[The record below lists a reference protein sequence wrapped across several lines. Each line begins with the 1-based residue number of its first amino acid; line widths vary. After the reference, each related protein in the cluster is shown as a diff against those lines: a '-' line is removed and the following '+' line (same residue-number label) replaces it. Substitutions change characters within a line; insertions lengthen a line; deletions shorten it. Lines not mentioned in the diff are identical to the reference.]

1 MGQIIRI
8 AVIKPDQSIK
18 SDGEIMSKK
27 YSIAVIG
34 GDGTGPEVI
43 REGIKVLDVVSRK
56 FDFSLD
62 FHHYDLGGERYLKT
76 GEILPDSV
84 LTEFRGH
91 DAIYL
96 GAIGHPEVTPGILEK
111 GILLRMRFELD
122 QYVNL
127 RPVKLYPNVE
137 TPIKNKSS
145 GDIDFVV
152 VRENTEGFYV
162 GSGGFFKKNTAD
174 EIAIQES
181 INTRKGVERLL
192 RYSFE
197 LARNRG
203 GRKKLTLCG
212 KTNVLTYAWDLWMRT
227 FRELSSE
234 YSDVVTD
241 YAHVDAICMWFVK
254 NPEWFDVIATDN
266 MFGDIITDL
275 GAMIQGGMG
284 IAAGGNINPQGVSM
298 FEPIGGSAPKYAGK
312 NVINPLACILAGSLM
327 LEVLGEA
334 EASKLVEGAVSK
346 TLETDI
352 KRLEAGHMG
361 HSTTEVGD
369 IVCANMT

>member
-1 MGQIIRI
+1 
-8 AVIKPDQSIK
+8 
-18 SDGEIMSKK
+18 MSKK

-43 REGIKVLDVVSRK
+43 REGIKVLEVVSRK
-56 FDFSLD
+56 FSFGMD

-76 GEILPDSV
+76 GEILPESV
-84 LTEFRGH
+84 LAEFRDH

-96 GAIGHPEVTPGILEK
+96 GAIGHPDVTPGILEK

-137 TPIKNKSS
+137 TPIKNKSPE
-145 GDIDFVV
+145 DIDFVV

-197 LARNRG
+197 LARSRG

-234 YSDVVTD
+234 YSDVETD

-298 FEPIGGSAPKYAGK
+298 FEPIGGSAPKYTGK

-327 LEVLGEA
+327 LESLGET
-334 EASKLVEGAVSK
+334 EASKLMESSVSK
-346 TLETDI
+346 TLERDI

-369 IVCANMT
+369 LVCAKIA